1 MRKGST
7 ETSTNNSKTDLH
19 SHEELNKKRRKREPW
34 TDNIENYHR
43 NRKEKNKKKW
53 ISLFQSDDRSSL
65 HFYTSIEFDVAA
77 LFWFFSSHWFSS
89 SWSQQSYWV
98 SSSNPKQHRH
108 QRVSSDLWSSDD
120 VLVIPVDTNE
130 VVLRWNKTGI
140 TIAGGF
146 GPGNGS
152 HQLNTPRDLA
162 LYEQNTLY
170 IADTLNNR
178 IQKFLRDAANGSTV
192 AGTGVNGTSSNQL
205 SSPSGVLSE
214 VNGNIHIADLGN
226 HRILRWQNGASA
238 GSTIAGIGQRI
249 LEIDKSNHSK

>member
-1 MRKGST
+1 M
-7 ETSTNNSKTDLH
+7 
-19 SHEELNKKRRKREPW
+19 
-34 TDNIENYHR
+34 
-43 NRKEKNKKKW
+43 
-53 ISLFQSDDRSSL
+53 
-65 HFYTSIEFDVAA
+65 
-77 LFWFFSSHWFSS
+77 
-89 SWSQQSYWV
+89 
-98 SSSNPKQHRH
+98 
-108 QRVSSDLWSSDD
+108 
-120 VLVIPVDTNE
+120 
-130 VVLRWNKTGI
+130 
-140 TIAGGF
+140 
-146 GPGNGS
+146 
-152 HQLNTPRDLA
+152 NTPRDLA